1 MAEIITG
8 GGVGEFRMAVAFHGG
23 LLTRLLSHRKIARE
37 RGGGGGAAAAA
48 AAAAMFHHSSSNQGP
63 NKASPGRAPR
73 LARPIAV
80 VYGAVRLSTFL
91 NVLHDVVSTT
101 GLFY

>member
-1 MAEIITG
+1 MTG

-37 RGGGGGAAAAA
+37 GGGGGVG

-63 NKASPGRAPR
+63 NEASPGRAAR
-73 LARPIAV
+73 LARLIAV
-80 VYGAVRLSTFL
+80 VYGAVCLSTFF

-101 GLFY
+101 GLFS